1 MCTIAEMVGIDSD
14 SVPSHNSMLY
24 GKSAV
29 GSVKSAVGSDPQQQS
44 VHSQLKNKVAV
55 IVCPVQGGGNY
66 RARQDVQEM
75 CVCVRD
81 IVSKERR
88 ERSDTRHL

>member
-29 GSVKSAVGSDPQQQS
+29 GSVKSVVGSDSQPHL
-44 VHSQLKNKVAV
+44 VYSQLENKVGV
-55 IVCPVQGGGNY
+55 IVSG
-66 RARQDVQEM
+66 
-75 CVCVRD
+75 
-81 IVSKERR
+81 
-88 ERSDTRHL
+88 TRWG